1 MHRPPPSR
9 VEDLRRNIVR
19 LAALT
24 TAAIRCGTDALLEND
39 LEAASRTID
48 DDDAVDALRHAIE
61 DECLYLLGQRCSSA
75 TEVRQVGTTM
85 RVVYELERSADL
97 MVNIAKTTWRLHP
110 FSLDAVSRS
119 IVEQLCEQ
127 VILQTRVAVN
137 AFVDLDPSGA
147 AALVDMDDTVDE
159 LHKALLRHLLAGGG
173 EVPIDDAT
181 VPRAVQLALVAHH
194 YERIGD
200 HAVNIAEQ
208 VYRVTNGRRRT
219 RARRPETLSAL

>member
-1 MHRPPPSR
+1 MNRPQARR

-24 TAAIRCGTDALLEND
+24 TGAIRGGTDALLDND
-39 LEAASRTID
+39 LEAAGRIID
-48 DDDAVDALRHAIE
+48 DDDAVDALRHSIE
-61 DECLYLLGQRCSSA
+61 DECLYLLGQPGSSP
-75 TEVRQVGTTM
+75 TELRQVGTTM

-97 MVNIAKTTWRLHP
+97 MVNVAKTTWRLHP
-110 FSLDAVSRS
+110 YSLDPVSRS
-119 IVEQLCEQ
+119 IVERLCGQ
-127 VILQTRVAVN
+127 VIVQTRMAVN

-159 LHKALLRHLLAGGG
+159 LHKALLRHLLAAGAP
-173 EVPIDDAT
+173 VPNDDAT
-181 VPRAVQLALVAHH
+181 VVRAVQLALVAHH

-219 RARRPETLSAL
+219 RARRPPVPAGL

>member
-1 MHRPPPSR
+1 M
-9 VEDLRRNIVR
+9 R

-24 TAAIRCGTDALLEND
+24 TGAIRCGTEALLDND

-61 DECLYLLGQRCSSA
+61 DECLYLLGQPCSSA
-75 TEVRQVGTTM
+75 VELRQVGTTM

-110 FSLDAVSRS
+110 FSLDPMSRS
-119 IVEQLCEQ
+119 IVEQLCDQ
-127 VILQTRVAVN
+127 VVVQTRVAVN

-159 LHKALLRHLLAGGG
+159 LHKALLRHLLERGG
-173 EVPIDDAT
+173 EVPVDDAT

-208 VYRVTNGRRRT
+208 VYRVTNGRRRAH
-219 RARRPETLSAL
+219 ARRPESVVDASDQLR